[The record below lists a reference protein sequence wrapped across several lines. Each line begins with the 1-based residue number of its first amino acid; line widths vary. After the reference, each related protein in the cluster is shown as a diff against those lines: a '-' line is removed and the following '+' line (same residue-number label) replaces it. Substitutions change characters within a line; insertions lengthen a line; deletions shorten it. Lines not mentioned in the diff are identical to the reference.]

1 MFSEKD
7 RKQIC
12 KLRKSINK
20 GCRGCVFADPRKC
33 PDYVPDEWLE
43 DLKKSDNIKFSK
55 GVEKNEKI

>member
-1 MFSEKD
+1 MFSERD

-20 GCRGCVFADPRKC
+20 GCRGCVYADPRRC
-33 PDYVPDEWLE
+33 PDFVSDACLK

-55 GVEKNEKI
+55 GVEK